1 MTTTPLRWD
10 GYLGIDIAAKTFD
23 VALAVGGREAAA
35 HFANDADGFAA
46 LSRWLAGQG
55 AHRVRATMEATGRYG
70 EALADYLHQ
79 AGHGVAVV
87 NPARIAAY
95 GQSRLRRAK
104 TDRLDAQLILHFGQR
119 EQPRLWT
126 PPAAEMRELRELL
139 RRLADLQAQ
148 QQQER
153 NRLGAGNHSTLVLAD
168 IRDNLAGLQQRSERL
183 KTAIAAHVRAHPALR
198 DQERLL
204 CSITGIGPLTA
215 DRLMAELPDIGHFA
229 SPKELVAYAGLAPK
243 VHESGRSVR
252 RRRSLSRQG
261 HAQLRAWLFMPTL
274 VAIRHNPVMA
284 AHYHRLCAAG
294 KPKMVAVVAAM
305 RKLLHIVFGVLN
317 SNRPFDPAFGRPSA

>member
-1 MTTTPLRWD
+1 MSTTPLSWD
-10 GYLGIDIAAKTFD
+10 GHLGIDIAAQTFD
-23 VALAVGGREAAA
+23 VALAVGGREVEA
-35 HFANDADGFAA
+35 HFANDPDGFAA
-46 LSRWLAGQG
+46 LSRWLAGRG
-55 AHRVRATMEATGRYG
+55 ARRVRATMEATGRYG

-104 TDRLDAQLILHFGQR
+104 TDRLDAKLILHFGQR
-119 EQPRLWT
+119 EQPALWT
-126 PPAAEMRELRELL
+126 PPAPEMRELREVL

-153 NRLGAGNHSTLVLAD
+153 NRLAAGNHSALVLAD
-168 IRDNLAGLQQRSERL
+168 IRDNLAGLQARSERL
-183 KTAIAAHVRAHPALR
+183 KTAIAAHVRAHPALS

-215 DRLMAELPDIGHFA
+215 ERLMAELPDIRHFT
-229 SPKELVAYAGLAPK
+229 SPKQLVAYAGLAPN

-252 RRRSLSRQG
+252 RRPGVSRQG
-261 HAQLRAWLFMPTL
+261 HAQLRAWIFMPAL

-284 AHYHRLCAAG
+284 AYYHRLCAAG
-294 KPKMVAVVAAM
+294 KPKMVAVVAVM
-305 RKLLHIVFGVLN
+305 RKLLHIVFGVLK
-317 SNRPFDPAFGRPSA
+317 SKRPFDPAFGLLSA